1 MATLD
6 VADVPARA
14 DDTPRAPSAGG
25 SAISAEAIPLLAR
38 EDAASAAL
46 ADGARGASAWGRRAT
61 AVGVTTAL
69 IAGALALVAVASPAS
84 RGDLFGAP
92 LAALGA
98 AGNKLGA
105 SAQHRGGRRAG
116 AQTDTPDRP
125 TPLEAFNIFAEPKG
139 LKLDR
144 RHLPPLT
151 PAGLARSQRNTM
163 MVDQINPVMLAA
175 ADVNPDA
182 DHEYERD
189 HDHDH
194 EDEGIDPETL
204 DTRDTHDARDTYDI
218 LERGRGRARDRSDR
232 DRVRLG
238 RSRRARSFDRLEVA
252 SASDGSYR
260 SRRSERRA
268 RRRNRRNGRRF
279 ERATRRD
286 AFEGDAY
293 DVSPR
298 GDGSAARRSGLGEG
312 YESGGGG
319 AGGGGYAYGDDWRVG
334 GGSNVGDDWLV
345 GDGSNV
351 GDDWRVGD
359 DWLVGVDGEDLDGE
373 DLDAEYVAPARG
385 EATFATTDRFSFDP
399 EPDARARRRE
409 RRANRRANR
418 REDRRGNEIGL
429 PSSVASEVSSM
440 GLRARRACVLKRA
453 ATDAQAQAVL
463 DYACN
468 PVHGLSCAPIKKGGR
483 HFVPN
488 TKRDH
493 AEWAIDQFFKR
504 RSQEPDAFP
513 QQDCH
518 FVGVATLDVPGNFY
532 LTTRGTLT
540 RANHATDV
548 ITSKVA
554 VPAEGLTFAGDEGVV
569 GELAAETDSGAPTF
583 DPLRPVSAPSTS
595 FKIWAGAEPGAT
607 GCMLETMVIYDFDGD
622 GRPDRTESFEL
633 QGIPEEP
640 NLIPVET
647 KVLGHSLKARGDT
660 FWSAVTNMKVS
671 LRVKSPNCPGR
682 VNVWEAATMYP
693 SFLTVPYRAP
703 IMN

>member
-6 VADVPARA
+6 VADAPARA
-14 DDTPRAPSAGG
+14 GDPPRAPSTRG
-25 SAISAEAIPLLAR
+25 SATSAEAIPLLAR
-38 EDAASAAL
+38 DDAAS

-69 IAGALALVAVASPAS
+69 IAGALALVAAASPAA
-84 RGDLFGAP
+84 RGDLLGAP

-125 TPLEAFNIFAEPKG
+125 TPLEAFNIFAEPRG

-144 RHLPPLT
+144 RQLPPLT

-163 MVDQINPVMLAA
+163 MVDQINPVMLASYA
-175 ADVNPDA
+175 AAAGDPDA
-182 DHEYERD
+182 DLEYIQ
-189 HDHDH
+189 
-194 EDEGIDPETL
+194 EDEHEREEEDIQPETFE
-204 DTRDTHDARDTYDI
+204 TF
-218 LERGRGRARDRSDR
+218 EGGRGRARDRSGRTPRARPSEDDAR
-232 DRVRLG
+232 RSFVRLEDV
-238 RSRRARSFDRLEVA
+238 SE
-252 SASDGSYR
+252 
-260 SRRSERRA
+260 RSERRA
-268 RRRNRRNGRRF
+268 RRRNRRRADRA
-279 ERATRRD
+279 ATRRD
-286 AFEGDAY
+286 AFDGDDDGVYAY
-293 DVSPR
+293 DDGPASR
-298 GDGSAARRSGLGEG
+298 RGRLGDG
-312 YESGGGG
+312 YDSGGGG
-319 AGGGGYAYGDDWRVG
+319 RGGGGYAYGGVGVG
-334 GGSNVGDDWLV
+334 GGANFGDDWLI
-345 GDGSNV
+345 GDG
-351 GDDWRVGD
+351 GG
-359 DWLVGVDGEDLDGE
+359 LGGGVDGD
-373 DLDAEYVAPARG
+373 YFAPARG
-385 EATFATTDRFSFDP
+385 EGEGASSFASPAEDDFSFNP
-399 EPDARARRRE
+399 EPEPRSRRRE
-409 RRANRRANR
+409 RRANRREDR
-418 REDRRGNEIGL
+418 REDRRGNKRGL
-429 PSSVASEVSSM
+429 PPSRGDVTVASEVSSM
-440 GLRARRACVLKRA
+440 GFAARRACVLKRA

-468 PVHGLSCAPIKKGGR
+468 PVHGMSCAPISKGGR
-483 HFVPN
+483 AFIPN

-493 AEWAIDQFFKR
+493 AAWAIDQFFKR

-548 ITSKVA
+548 ITSKVS
-554 VPAEGLTFAGDEGVV
+554 VPAEGLTFASDEGVV
-569 GELAAETDSGAPTF
+569 GELAAETDPDAPTF
-583 DPLRPVSAPSTS
+583 DPLRPASAPSTS

-647 KVLGHSLKARGDT
+647 KVLGHSLKARGDK

-671 LRVKSPNCPGR
+671 LRVKSSNCPGR

-703 IMN
+703 IIN

>member
-6 VADVPARA
+6 VAEVPARA

-25 SAISAEAIPLLAR
+25 SATSAEAIPLLAR

-61 AVGVTTAL
+61 AVGMTTAL

-194 EDEGIDPETL
+194 EDEDIDPETL
-204 DTRDTHDARDTYDI
+204 DTLETRDTRDTLNT

-268 RRRNRRNGRRF
+268 RRRNRRNGRRV

-293 DVSPR
+293 DVYPR
-298 GDGSAARRSGLGEG
+298 GDGSAARPSSRSLIARTDGSPPKSSGVRG
-312 YESGGGG
+312 PACCRYAISVCTGSGIGSAYTSSESGG
-319 AGGGGYAYGDDWRVG
+319 
-334 GGSNVGDDWLV
+334 
-345 GDGSNV
+345 DGC
-351 GDDWRVGD
+351 
-359 DWLVGVDGEDLDGE
+359 
-373 DLDAEYVAPARG
+373 
-385 EATFATTDRFSFDP
+385 T
-399 EPDARARRRE
+399 
-409 RRANRRANR
+409 
-418 REDRRGNEIGL
+418 
-429 PSSVASEVSSM
+429 
-440 GLRARRACVLKRA
+440 
-453 ATDAQAQAVL
+453 
-463 DYACN
+463 
-468 PVHGLSCAPIKKGGR
+468 
-483 HFVPN
+483 
-488 TKRDH
+488 
-493 AEWAIDQFFKR
+493 
-504 RSQEPDAFP
+504 
-513 QQDCH
+513 
-518 FVGVATLDVPGNFY
+518 
-532 LTTRGTLT
+532 
-540 RANHATDV
+540 
-548 ITSKVA
+548 
-554 VPAEGLTFAGDEGVV
+554 
-569 GELAAETDSGAPTF
+569 
-583 DPLRPVSAPSTS
+583 
-595 FKIWAGAEPGAT
+595 
-607 GCMLETMVIYDFDGD
+607 
-622 GRPDRTESFEL
+622 
-633 QGIPEEP
+633 
-640 NLIPVET
+640 
-647 KVLGHSLKARGDT
+647 
-660 FWSAVTNMKVS
+660 
-671 LRVKSPNCPGR
+671 
-682 VNVWEAATMYP
+682 
-693 SFLTVPYRAP
+693 
-703 IMN
+703 